1 MGGKRGRGT
10 TGAGAGGARLRGV
23 GGSRARGPPGARCRR
38 HLQHNPAEDETQD
51 HAQGD
56 SDNAG
61 DQEGVV
67 KDIFTNAG

>member
-1 MGGKRGRGT
+1 MGGKRA
-10 TGAGAGGARLRGV
+10 AGPR
-23 GGSRARGPPGARCRR
+23 GARCRR
-38 HLQHNPAEDETQD
+38 HLQHNPAEDEAQD